1 MMKSR
6 MKRYS
11 VLLAFVV
18 GIVAL
23 AMLLPL
29 FDSAQPEGISI
40 TRTQARAIADRQAKE
55 LGIDVGKAWAVTVWE
70 NSPLLAEELNPL
82 PELRERALADP
93 VVGPRLGYFATT
105 YFRPGLEKRPEFGTV
120 YVAGDGTVLGARRR
134 ARAETAGAKPEAEA
148 LRPLADR
155 FVRSRSIPGAPDPV
169 FEEARP
175 TAYFARTDHIFR
187 YKVES
192 EFPLDSLSYYLYV
205 FYIGDRFGGW
215 ALIEEYSDGR
225 AFRGQDGENLANAF
239 FGYGVLLVL
248 LITLLIIFLRKYHAG
263 EVGIGTAAFV
273 FGVAIALHLL
283 INVLTASQDALFT
296 QFGGVDARSTEL
308 ALIAFRFMFY
318 DVPLAVLVFL
328 AWSVGESYARE
339 RWGER
344 LASFDAVFRREF
356 MSATVGRALMNG
368 LLVAPLIAAAA
379 LVPPA
384 VAMMNG
390 KAWPVLGGHVY
401 SLLSSSGGSFTL
413 LLSAMR
419 EALAVSLLAILFP
432 LAYANTRRLLP
443 VGIAA
448 AIIIGTAM
456 AAVQSPVG
464 PVTMQTLLGFGAML
478 AAIWLFFRTDLLAT
492 LISLF
497 AATML
502 VSFLPYLRAAEGA
515 ATRIPWLMLV
525 VPLVAILAVAAAG
538 LMTRREIVYEYAD
551 LAPHVRRIVERERVK
566 AEIDAANRIQAALL
580 PAGEPDI
587 AGVSV
592 ASHYRS
598 ATEIGG
604 DYFDFLPLADGKMG
618 LAFGDVAGHG
628 LTSGIVMAMAKS
640 ALLVQVGYDPSPR
653 RVMEVLN
660 ETVLKTAPKRMMMT
674 FFFGVLDPS
683 TQTLRF
689 SSAGH
694 LDPFVYRAKDESV
707 SSLSVWGFPLG
718 VRRRDPF
725 REVSVTFEPGDRMI
739 LYSDGLIE
747 ALDDH
752 GEPFGFQRFEKV
764 IHSTGE
770 GSAEEIRAAL
780 LDAVKR
786 FTRNRPPEDD
796 QTLVVISFEEVVEAF
811 YAPDKRMAEARLE
824 PGMLP
829 N

>member
-1 MMKSR
+1 
-6 MKRYS
+6 MKRHMKRLA
-11 VLLAFVV
+11 VLLACIA
-18 GIVAL
+18 GIAGL
-23 AMLLPL
+23 AMLLPY
-29 FDSAQPEGISI
+29 FDPPQPDGISI
-40 TRTQARAIADRQAKE
+40 TRGQARAIADRQARE
-55 LGIDVGKAWAVTVWE
+55 LGIDVDKAWPVTVWE
-70 NSPLLAEELNPL
+70 DSPLLAEELNPR
-82 PELRERALADP
+82 PELREQAMAHP
-93 VVGPRLGYFATT
+93 VVGPRIGYFATT
-105 YFRPGLEKRPEFGTV
+105 YFRPGLEKRPEFGNV
-120 YVAGDGTVLGARRR
+120 YVGRDGTVLGARRR
-134 ARAETAGAKPEAEA
+134 ARAETEGAKPEAEA
-148 LRPLADR
+148 LRPMADQ
-155 FVRSRSIPGAPDPV
+155 FVRSRQIPGAPNPV

-175 TAYFARTDHIFR
+175 TSFFARTDHAFR

-192 EFPLDSLSYYLYV
+192 DFPLDSLSYYLYV
-205 FYIGDRFGGW
+205 FYTGEKFAGW

-273 FGVAIALHLL
+273 FGVALALHLL
-283 INVLTASQDALFT
+283 VNAMTASQDALFT

-308 ALIAFRFMFY
+308 ALAAFRFMFY

-339 RWGER
+339 RWGDR

-356 MSATVGRALMNG
+356 MSATVGRALMTG
-368 LLVAPLIAAAA
+368 LLVSPLLAAAA
-379 LVPPA
+379 LAPPA
-384 VAMMNG
+384 IAIMNG
-390 KAWPVLGGHVY
+390 NAWPELGGHVY
-401 SLLSSSGGSFTL
+401 TLLSSSGGSLTL

-419 EALAVSLLAILFP
+419 EALAISLLAILFP
-432 LAYANTRRLLP
+432 LAYANTRRVLP
-443 VGIAA
+443 IGIVA

-456 AAVQSPVG
+456 RAVTAPVG

-478 AAIWLFFRTDLLAT
+478 AAIWLFFRSDLLAT
-492 LISLF
+492 VVALF
-497 AATML
+497 SATML
-502 VSFLPYLRAAEGA
+502 VGFLPYLRAAEGPA
-515 ATRIPWLMLV
+515 ARIPWLMLV
-525 VPLVAILAVAAAG
+525 VPLVAILAIAAAG
-538 LMTRREIVYEYAD
+538 LMTRREIIYEYAD

-580 PAGEPDI
+580 PNGEPDI
-587 AGVSV
+587 HGVSV

-604 DYFDFLPLADGKMG
+604 DYFDFLPLPGGKIG

-640 ALLVQVGYDPSPR
+640 ALLVQVGYDSSPL

-683 TQTLRF
+683 TQQLQF

-694 LDPFVYRAKDESV
+694 LDPFVFRAKDGSV

-725 REVSVTFEPGDRMI
+725 REVTVSFEPGDKLI

-752 GEPFGFQRFEKV
+752 GEPFGFHRFERV
-764 IHSTGE
+764 IHETGE
-770 GSAEEIRAAL
+770 ESAEEIRRAL
-780 LDAVKR
+780 LEAVKR

-796 QTLVVISFEEVVEAF
+796 QTLVVVSFDEAIDAF
-811 YAPDKRMAEARLE
+811 YAPDKRLADARLE

>member
-1 MMKSR
+1 MMKQS
-6 MKRYS
+6 MKRLS
-11 VLLAFVV
+11 IHLAFVV
-18 GIVAL
+18 GIAGLAL
-23 AMLLPL
+23 LLPW
-29 FDSAQPEGISI
+29 FDPPQPEGISI
-40 TRTQARAIADRQAKE
+40 SRAQARAIADRQARE
-55 LGIDVGKAWAVTVWE
+55 LGIDVDKAWVVTVWE
-70 NSPLLAEELNPL
+70 NSPLLVEELDPR
-82 PELRERALADP
+82 PELREKARTDR
-93 VVGPRLGYFATT
+93 VVGPRIGYFTTT
-105 YFRPGLEKRPEFGTV
+105 YFRPGLEKRPEFGSV
-120 YVAGDGTVLGARRR
+120 YVGTDGTVLGARRR
-134 ARAETAGAKPEAEA
+134 ARAETAGAKPEADA

-155 FVRSRSIPGAPDPV
+155 FVTSRQFPGAPDPV

-175 TAYFARTDHIFR
+175 TAFFARTDHIFR

-192 EFPLDSLSYYLYV
+192 DFPLDSLSYYLYV
-205 FYIGDRFGGW
+205 FYVGDTFAGW

-273 FGVAIALHLL
+273 FGVALVLHLL
-283 INVLTASQDALFT
+283 SNAMTASQSALYT

-308 ALIAFRFMFY
+308 ALVAFRFMFY

-344 LASFDAVFRREF
+344 LASFDAVFRREL

-368 LLVAPLIAAAA
+368 LLASPLIAAAA
-379 LVPPA
+379 LLPPA
-384 VAMMNG
+384 IAIMNG
-390 KAWPVLGGHVY
+390 NGYPVLGGHAY
-401 SLLSSSGGSFTL
+401 TLLSSSGGPLTL
-413 LLSAMR
+413 LISTMR
-419 EALAVSLLAILFP
+419 EALAISLLAILFP

-443 VGIAA
+443 IGIAA

-456 AAVQSPVG
+456 AAGLVPLG
-464 PVTMQTLLGFGAML
+464 PVTMQTLLGFGAMV
-478 AAIWLFFRTDLLAT
+478 AAIWLFFRADLLAT
-492 LISLF
+492 LVALF
-497 AATML
+497 GAMML
-502 VSFLPYLRAAEGA
+502 VGFLPYLRAAEGA
-515 ATRIPWLMLV
+515 AARVPWLVLV

-604 DYFDFLPLADGKMG
+604 DYFDFLPLPDGKMG

-640 ALLVQVGYDPSPR
+640 ALLVQVGYDSSPR

-683 TQTLRF
+683 TQQLQF

-694 LDPFVYRAKDESV
+694 LDPFVYRARDGSV
-707 SSLSVWGFPLG
+707 TSLSVWGFPLG

-725 REVSVTFEPGDRMI
+725 REESVIFEPGDKLI

-747 ALDDH
+747 ALDDQ

-764 IHSTGE
+764 IHSAGD
-770 GSAEEIRAAL
+770 GNAEELRGAL
-780 LDAVKR
+780 LDAVRR

-796 QTLVVISFEEVVEAF
+796 QTLVVISFEEAVDAF
-811 YAPDKRMAEARLE
+811 FAHDKRLAEAEIE
-824 PGMLP
+824 PGMLL